1 MASND
6 VPPTIND
13 TWQGDLGPGGDNLFP
28 PDVKKAKRGLE
39 HDGLVIYMANQ
50 YFPLCDA
57 ATDFDDLVQAG
68 RIGVMRAM
76 ATYEPGKGAFST
88 WAVFHIRNEFRQILP
103 RMRPVSLDVEV
114 GEDGVP
120 LVDLLP
126 AKGEGPDKRM
136 ERQAVRETVRERVA
150 LLPEEQRKAVTLH
163 DLEGRSMEE
172 TAEACGKPRSLVV
185 SLRLSAFS
193 TLRRDRVMKELAGLD
208 RRTNWHM
215 HKGLKAWQSD
225 WTSSTVALAFWR
237 MGAS

>member
-1 MASND
+1 M
-6 VPPTIND
+6 
-13 TWQGDLGPGGDNLFP
+13 
-28 PDVKKAKRGLE
+28 E
-39 HDGLVIYMANQ
+39 HDGLVFKMARK
-50 YFPLCDA
+50 YLPLCDA
-57 ATDFDDLVQAG
+57 AAGFDDLVQAG

-88 WAVFHIRNEFRQILP
+88 WAVFYIKNEFRQLLP
-103 RMRPVSLDVEV
+103 RMRPLSLDAEV

-126 AKGEGPDKRM
+126 AKSEGPDKRM
-136 ERQAVRETVRERVA
+136 ERQAVRETVRERVGM
-150 LLPEEQRKAVTLH
+150 LPQAQRQAVTLH
-163 DLEGRSMEE
+163 DLEGHSMQE

-193 TLRRDRVMKELAGLD
+193 ALRRDRIMKELVGLD

-225 WTSSTVALAFWR
+225 WTSSTEALAFWR
-237 MGAS
+237 MGIR

>member
-1 MASND
+1 MD
-6 VPPTIND
+6 
-13 TWQGDLGPGGDNLFP
+13 
-28 PDVKKAKRGLE
+28 
-39 HDGLVIYMANQ
+39 HDGLIMKFAREYL
-50 YFPLCDA
+50 PLCDA

-76 ATYEPGKGAFST
+76 ATHEPGKGAFST
-88 WAVFHIRNEFRQILP
+88 WAVFHIRNEFRQLLP
-103 RMRPVSLDVEV
+103 RMRPLSLDAEV

-126 AKGEGPDKRM
+126 DKSEGTETRM
-136 ERQAVRETVRERVA
+136 ERQAVRETVRERVGI
-150 LLPEEQRKAVTLH
+150 LPQAQRQAVTLH

-172 TAEACGKPRSLVV
+172 TAEACGKPRPLVV

-215 HKGLKAWQSD
+215 HKGLQAWKSD
-225 WTSSTVALAFWR
+225 WTSTTEALTFWR
-237 MGAS
+237 LSKQ

>member
-6 VPPTIND
+6 VPPTFND

-68 RIGVMRAM
+68 RIGIMRAM

-88 WAVFHIRNEFRQILP
+88 WAVFHIKNEFRQLLP
-103 RMRPVSLDVEV
+103 RMRPISLDAEV

-126 AKGEGPDKRM
+126 AKSEGPDKRM

-150 LLPEEQRKAVTLH
+150 LLPQAQRQAVTLH
-163 DLEGRSMEE
+163 ELEGRSMEE
-172 TAEACGKPRSLVV
+172 TARICGVPRSTVV
-185 SLRLSAFS
+185 SRCQSAE
-193 TLRRDRVMKELAGLD
+193 TALRRDRVIRELAGLD

-215 HKGLKAWQSD
+215 HKGLQAWKSD
-225 WTSSTVALAFWR
+225 WTSTTEVLAFWR
-237 MGAS
+237 MGIR

>member
-1 MASND
+1 M
-6 VPPTIND
+6 
-13 TWQGDLGPGGDNLFP
+13 
-28 PDVKKAKRGLE
+28 E

-76 ATYEPGKGAFST
+76 ATYEPEKGAFST
-88 WAVFHIRNEFRQILP
+88 WAVFHIRNELRQLLP
-103 RMRPVSLDVEV
+103 RMRPLSLDAEV

-193 TLRRDRVMKELAGLD
+193 ALRRDRIMKELVGLD

-215 HKGLKAWQSD
+215 HKGLQAWKSD
-225 WTSSTVALAFWR
+225 WTSTTEALAFWR
-237 MGAS
+237 MGIR

>member
-1 MASND
+1 M
-6 VPPTIND
+6 
-13 TWQGDLGPGGDNLFP
+13 
-28 PDVKKAKRGLE
+28 E
-39 HDGLVIYMANQ
+39 HDGLVIYMANK

-68 RIGVMRAM
+68 RLGIMRAQ
-76 ATYEPGKGAFST
+76 ATYNPGKGAFST
-88 WAVFHIRNEFRQILP
+88 WAVYYIRHEFQQILP

-193 TLRRDRVMKELAGLD
+193 TLRRDLSLI
-208 RRTNWHM
+208 HI
-215 HKGLKAWQSD
+215 
-225 WTSSTVALAFWR
+225 
-237 MGAS
+237 

>member
-1 MASND
+1 M
-6 VPPTIND
+6 
-13 TWQGDLGPGGDNLFP
+13 
-28 PDVKKAKRGLE
+28 E
-39 HDGLVIYMANQ
+39 HDGLVIYMANK
-50 YFPLCDA
+50 YLPLCDA

-76 ATYEPGKGAFST
+76 ATYEPEKGAFST
-88 WAVFHIRNEFRQILP
+88 WAVFHIRNELRQLLP
-103 RMRPVSLDVEV
+103 RMRPLSLDAEV

-172 TAEACGKPRSLVV
+172 TAEAFFEKVLRVASGEQTCSERCDDRQDCQVNVADGRAEPAPIKETLFHCAPSL
-185 SLRLSAFS
+185 SHLSRILKYS
-193 TLRRDRVMKELAGLD
+193 IQIRRRKI
-208 RRTNWHM
+208 
-215 HKGLKAWQSD
+215 S
-225 WTSSTVALAFWR
+225 SSTVTAELASSCFNPQPTLY
-237 MGAS
+237 A